1 MGLTK
6 EQRVLNIISGKDVD
20 YLPSQIT
27 LADRTRDVELSKA
40 LGLAG
45 AHELDD
51 FLENHFYLT
60 LTLQDKPLFYRDV
73 VDTIDD
79 LHKKGFANP
88 DWKNN
93 VVYDNWGMGIKV
105 GAGSFFCSFHPLQ
118 GKTTEHIAKFMPKNL
133 PRNSYMS
140 ANVEEAVKNWQA
152 PDINMPGNFDEW
164 ISDLKNYSG
173 QFIVWPSGYFG
184 IYERAYAVM
193 GWNEFML
200 NIASNPKVVEELL
213 DKVTDYK
220 VEHAK
225 KMVEIGFKIAHHGD
239 DLGTQ
244 CGGFFS
250 KDMFRKYLY
259 PRLKREWKVFTDAG
273 LPIMLHT
280 CGHVIDFLPDLID
293 IGLKILEPTQPCMD
307 LEYLKKEYGKDL
319 IFFGG
324 IDTQQLPFITEKET
338 REMTRKTIRILGKGG
353 GYIIAPSQELMND
366 IPIENI
372 KALVE
377 TIREEREK
385 VLTLT

>member
-1 MGLTK
+1 MKLNK
-6 EQRVLNIISGKDVD
+6 EERVLRVINRQEVD
-20 YLPSQIT
+20 YLPSQIN
-27 LADRTRDVELSKA
+27 LADRTRDEEISKA

-45 AHELDD
+45 AGDLDD
-51 FLENHFYLT
+51 YLENHLYLT
-60 LTLQDKPLFYRDV
+60 LTLQDKPLFFRDV
-73 VDTIDD
+73 KDVIND
-79 LHKKGFANP
+79 LHYKGFANP
-88 DWKNN
+88 DWENN

-133 PRNSYMS
+133 SRDSYMS
-140 ANVEEAVKNWQA
+140 TDVEEAVRNYTA
-152 PDINMPGNFDEW
+152 PDINMPGNFDDWEK
-164 ISDLKNYSG
+164 DLREKAG
-173 QFIVWPSGYFG
+173 KFFVWASGYFG
-184 IYERAYAVM
+184 IYERAYAIM

-200 NIASNPKVVEELL
+200 NIAANPKVVEDLM

-225 KMVEIGFKIAHHGD
+225 KMVEMGFKMGHHGD

-250 KDMFRKYLY
+250 RDTFMKYIL
-259 PRLKREWKVFTDAG
+259 PRLKRNWEVYTDAG
-273 LPIMLHT
+273 LPIMLHS
-280 CGHVIDFLPDLID
+280 CGSIVDFLPELID
-293 IGLKILEPTQPCMD
+293 IGLTILEPVQPCMD
-307 LEYLKKEYGKDL
+307 LEFLKREYGKDL

-324 IDTQQLPFITEKET
+324 INTQVLPYISAEET
-338 REMTRKTIRILGKGG
+338 RKLTRDTIRTLGKGG
-353 GYIIAPSQELMND
+353 GLIIAPSQELMND

-385 VLTLT
+385 VLEL